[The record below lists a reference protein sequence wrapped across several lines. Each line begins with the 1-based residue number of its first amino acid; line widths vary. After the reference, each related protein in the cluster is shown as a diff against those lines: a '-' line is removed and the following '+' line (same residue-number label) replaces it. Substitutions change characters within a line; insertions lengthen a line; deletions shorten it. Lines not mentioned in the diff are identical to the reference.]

1 MAFCTYRFHVEK
13 AREAGIRIED
23 FYVNKFFKEPFIQF
37 HMYAQYFHPDA
48 LIERVKDVHFYRKPR
63 TLFKGFRVP
72 DWATAEKS
80 KGWELDIYSRRAWDQ
95 A

>member
-1 MAFCTYRFHVEK
+1 
-13 AREAGIRIED
+13 
-23 FYVNKFFKEPFIQF
+23 
-37 HMYAQYFHPDA
+37 MYAQYFHPDA

-95 A
+95 ATHELHSEWTPQQFVGERQEPNVLEWLRFE